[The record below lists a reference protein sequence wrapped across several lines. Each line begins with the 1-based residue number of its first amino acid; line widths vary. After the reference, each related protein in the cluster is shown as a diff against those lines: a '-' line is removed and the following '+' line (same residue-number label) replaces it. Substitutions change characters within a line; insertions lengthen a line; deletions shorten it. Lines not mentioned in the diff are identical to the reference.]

1 MFNHT
6 LIIISAF
13 PVNALRTFSNIPVLV
28 QAAIKKSIGWLA
40 YKQEEFISHRSGA
53 WKSAIRVPAW
63 LDSGEVPFLE
73 W

>member
-6 LIIISAF
+6 LIISAF

-40 YKQEEFISHRSGA
+40 YKQEEFIFHRSGA

-63 LDSGEVPFLE
+63 LDSGEVPLLE